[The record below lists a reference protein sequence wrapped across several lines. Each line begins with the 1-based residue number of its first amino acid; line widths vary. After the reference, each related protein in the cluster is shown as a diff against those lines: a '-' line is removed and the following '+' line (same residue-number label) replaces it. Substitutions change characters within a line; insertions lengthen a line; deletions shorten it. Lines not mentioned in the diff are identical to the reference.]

1 VPTDADGVSLT
12 PYHTVDGLRAAEL
25 VLRDVVVDAGGVLG
39 ELGGGF
45 AALDATIDD
54 ATLAVCAEAV
64 GIMQVLK
71 DKTIEY
77 SKSRSQFGVPIGS
90 FQALQHRMV
99 DMLTACEQAQSLLL
113 WAAMTCAAG
122 DDDAKRS
129 ISSIKYLVGT
139 SGQAVGEEAVQIH
152 GGMGVTWE
160 LDVAHYFKRLTAF
173 PQAIV
178 DFYAANQEFL
188 WLTTLF
194 VDLGF
199 TVLLY
204 RLFGKAGLQIAITTA
219 IILANLQGPKLTVI
233 FGLQTSLGV
242 IFYSSIFFATDVLS
256 ENYGKAAANKAVRM
270 GFAVSVIVLVMLSL
284 ALLYVPSNKPETA
297 EFSASIHNAFATIV
311 NFTPRF
317 IFGSLLA
324 YIISQHFDVW
334 AFHKIRSITGDR
346 WLWLRN
352 NLSTMSSQVVDTL
365 IFSLVTW
372 WGIVDLRT
380 ALALGAVKYLFK
392 VAIAMIDTVFIYWAK
407 HTHRMGRLVEQA
419 AS

>member
-1 VPTDADGVSLT
+1 VFS
-12 PYHTVDGLRAAEL
+12 
-25 VLRDVVVDAGGVLG
+25 
-39 ELGGGF
+39 
-45 AALDATIDD
+45 
-54 ATLAVCAEAV
+54 
-64 GIMQVLK
+64 
-71 DKTIEY
+71 
-77 SKSRSQFGVPIGS
+77 
-90 FQALQHRMV
+90 
-99 DMLTACEQAQSLLL
+99 
-113 WAAMTCAAG
+113 
-122 DDDAKRS
+122 
-129 ISSIKYLVGT
+129 
-139 SGQAVGEEAVQIH
+139 QAV
-152 GGMGVTWE
+152 
-160 LDVAHYFKRLTAF
+160 
-173 PQAIV
+173 V
-178 DFYAANQEFL
+178 DFYAANQELL

-194 VDLGF
+194 VDLGS
-199 TVLLY
+199 TILLY

-270 GFAVSVIVLVMLSL
+270 GFAVSIIILVMLSL
-284 ALLYVPSNKPETA
+284 ALLYLPSSKPETA

-311 NFTPRF
+311 DFTPRF

-407 HTHRMGRLVEQA
+407 HTHRMGRLAEQA
-419 AS
+419 VA